1 MWCRRFHFHD
11 FLDGLRVTQ
20 KWFDSLQGFL
30 MFWNTWRLGRYWEWW
45 WVPNS
50 TVLME
55 STTAKH
61 HKCLVT
67 SGRSCCSY
75 EEVHFFHQYH
85 TNILLKIA
93 VFQLSQL
100 VRQIGPPMIQHQGIF
115 IDDIWEWRDFRHLA
129 LNFCHCFPPLTGT
142 DRCLSERHRDREVSR
157 IFRFRRWIG

>member
-1 MWCRRFHFHD
+1 MWVSNWFWSDRFVSFKKGYLSRCDAED
-11 FLDGLRVTQ
+11 FTFMIF
-20 KWFDSLQGFL
+20 WMAWESLKNDEGFL
-30 MFWNTWRLGRYWEWW
+30 AGFFNVLKYLAAWKVLGM
-45 WVPNS
+45 
-50 TVLME
+50 VLME

-100 VRQIGPPMIQHQGIF
+100 VCQIWST
-115 IDDIWEWRDFRHLA
+115 DDTTPRHLHRWH
-129 LNFCHCFPPLTGT
+129 LGMTGL
-142 DRCLSERHRDREVSR
+142 LSLGVGFFTASLH
-157 IFRFRRWIG
+157 

>member
-1 MWCRRFHFHD
+1 M
-11 FLDGLRVTQ
+11 Q
-20 KWFDSLQGFL
+20 KISLSWFSGWLESHSKMMKDSLQGFL

-100 VRQIGPPMIQHQGIF
+100 VRQIWST
-115 IDDIWEWRDFRHLA
+115 DDTTPRHLHRWH
-129 LNFCHCFPPLTGT
+129 LGMTG
-142 DRCLSERHRDREVSR
+142 LSSLGAEFLSLLPSTNRHWSLPFRATQGQRDL
-157 IFRFRRWIG
+157 